1 MKNLSAKK
9 TAALVIGAAMCA
21 AGLAAWVYQ
30 LVQGMHVTNLRNS
43 FTWGLYM
50 GSFEFFIAMATGGI
64 LVFSMAYLWNIEV
77 LKPFVKIAVIGSL
90 ASVVAAGVAI
100 FEDLGEPFHALYMII
115 TPNVGSPLF
124 WDVIILTLYVIVCV
138 VAVLLTLLPDTK
150 KNFHNRGYRMTN
162 EENLPDG
169 ISGQHRHELYV
180 RDAEYTRVV
189 AQRADSGQC
198 LCGSHG
204 RGAVLYDPPLCPD
217 GKT

>member
-100 FEDLGEPFHALYMII
+100 FEDLGEPFM
-115 TPNVGSPLF
+115 
-124 WDVIILTLYVIVCV
+124 
-138 VAVLLTLLPDTK
+138 
-150 KNFHNRGYRMTN
+150 
-162 EENLPDG
+162 
-169 ISGQHRHELYV
+169 
-180 RDAEYTRVV
+180 
-189 AQRADSGQC
+189 
-198 LCGSHG
+198 LC
-204 RGAVLYDPPLCPD
+204 
-217 GKT
+217 T